1 MPQSETSSRQAVSDP
16 LLQPFRLK
24 HLTLKNRI
32 MSTSHACGLAE
43 GGMPSE
49 RYQRYHETKAKGG
62 IALTM
67 FGGSSNVSPESA
79 WQLPQINLYD
89 ERVVE
94 RFQRFSRRIHDHGAA
109 LMCQVSHVGGRGE
122 PYAGAA
128 LPPIGPS
135 PVRETLHRAFA
146 REMDERD
153 IARVVADFAEAAARC
168 KEGGLDGIETFAGA
182 HLIGQFL
189 SPATNRRSDKFGGSV
204 ENRCRFGLMVHE
216 AIRKRV
222 GEDFIVG
229 MRFLIDEA
237 GPHHITFE
245 DGLKIAAI
253 FEASGTIDFFNAIY
267 GRIDTELKLAVDC
280 MPGMASA
287 EAPFLAQAG
296 AFKQAVGLPVFHA
309 TRITSL
315 ETARY
320 AIREGLLDMVAMT
333 RAHIADPEL
342 VAKLAR
348 GEEERVRPCVG
359 ATHCMSPLRPTCIHN
374 PSTGHEAA
382 LPHAIERAGKRRR
395 VLVAGGGPAGLEAAR
410 VCAERGHDVRLCEAS
425 ERLGGQ
431 VLMAAQASWRSALTG
446 IVEWRARE
454 LERLGVEVSL
464 SSRVEPD
471 SVGTERADVV
481 IVATG
486 GVPDL
491 DWIEGAAH
499 CTSVWEVL
507 TGGERG
513 RGLDRLRR
521 DRPPRGA
528 HGGGGDQAGGRRG
541 RVLRPRRA
549 SRDGDV
555 LRRAGRLAA
564 AHLRDRHRAQAR
576 PAPGACRAR
585 GQPVAR
591 DVPQRAYGRGGGA
604 RDRPDRGRARDPPG
618 RRPLSRPRGSLL
630 EPRRRRSAGSARGH
644 AAARGRGR
652 RLPAFPHRRRGLHKV
667 PVRVVL
673 LMLFRIGKDAVS
685 SRNILRRGARRNRI
699 FHGPRWYITRRRE
712 VLSLVNCVKKVVSM
726 AQELASQ

>member
-1 MPQSETSSRQAVSDP
+1 MPPSEAPSRSAEDDP

-24 HLTLKNRI
+24 HLVLRNRI
-32 MSTSHACGLAE
+32 MSTSHACGLAD

-49 RYQRYHETKAKGG
+49 RYQRYHEAKAQGG
-62 IALTM
+62 LALTM

-94 RFQRFSRRIHDHGAA
+94 HFRRFASRIHAHGAR
-109 LMCQVSHVGGRGE
+109 LMCQVSHVGGRAE
-122 PYAGAA
+122 AYAGAA

-146 REMDERD
+146 REMDESD

-168 KEGGLDGIETFAGA
+168 RDGGIDGIETFAGA

-189 SPATNRRSDKFGGSV
+189 SPATNRRSDRFGGSL

-222 GEDFIVG
+222 GDDFVVG
-229 MRFLIDEA
+229 MRFVIDEA
-237 GPHHITFE
+237 GPERITFE
-245 DGLKIAAI
+245 DGLKMAAI

-287 EAPFLAQAG
+287 EAPFLARAG

-315 ETARY
+315 ETARH

-333 RAHIADPEL
+333 RAHIADPDL

-348 GEEERVRPCVG
+348 GEAERVRPCVG

-374 PSTGHEAA
+374 PSSGHEAA
-382 LPHAIERAGKRRR
+382 LPHAIERAGTRRR

-410 VCAERGHDVRLCEAS
+410 VAAERGHEVRLCEATG
-425 ERLGGQ
+425 RLGGQ
-431 VLMAAQASWRSALTG
+431 VLLAARASWRSQLAG

-454 LERLGVEVSL
+454 LERLGVDVRL
-464 SSRVEPD
+464 DAPVEAEGAP
-471 SVGTERADVV
+471 EADVV

-491 DWIEGAAH
+491 DWIDGAEH
-499 CTSVWEVL
+499 CTSVRDVL
-507 TGGERG
+507 TGAASAGEDSIVYDGTG
-513 RGLDRLRR
+513 RHAALTAAEAIR
-521 DRPPRGA
+521 
-528 HGGGGDQAGGRRG
+528 QAGGEVAFFGLDGHLAMEMSYAEQVVWRRRTYEIGIEPRLDRRLERVAREGNRLRVTFRNELTDEAEEHETG
-541 RVLRPRRA
+541 RIVVEHGTRPADALFRA
-549 SRDGDV
+549 
-555 LRRAGRLAA
+555 LAGRSAN
-564 AHLRDRHRAQAR
+564 R
-576 PAPGACRAR
+576 GAL
-585 GQPVAR
+585 
-591 DVPQRAYGRGGGA
+591 DQRA
-604 RDRPDRGRARDPPG
+604 
-618 RRPLSRPRGSLL
+618 LL
-630 EPRRRRSAGSARGH
+630 AGEPQPEPEGFR
-644 AAARGRGR
+644 
-652 RLPAFPHRRRGLHKV
+652 
-667 PVRVVL
+667 
-673 LMLFRIGKDAVS
+673 LFRIGDAVS
-685 SRNILRRGARRNRI
+685 SRNIYAA
-699 FHGPRWYITRRRE
+699 
-712 VLSLVNCVKKVVSM
+712 VLDAFRLCRTV
-726 AQELASQ
+726 

>member
-1 MPQSETSSRQAVSDP
+1 MSQSAPVPHDTTSDP
-16 LLQPFRLK
+16 LLRPFRLK

-32 MSTSHACGLAE
+32 MSTSHACGLVE
-43 GGMPSE
+43 DGMPSE
-49 RYQRYHETKAKGG
+49 RYQRYHEAKARGG
-62 IALTM
+62 LALTM

-94 RFQRFSRRIHDHGAA
+94 HFQGFSRRIHAHGAA

-128 LPPIGPS
+128 LAPIGPS

-189 SPATNRRSDKFGGSV
+189 SPATNRRNDKFGGSV

-216 AIRKRV
+216 AIRRRV
-222 GEDFIVG
+222 GDDFIVG
-229 MRFLIDEA
+229 IRFAIDEA
-237 GPHHITFE
+237 EPHHIGFE
-245 DGLKIAAI
+245 EGLKIAAI

-280 MPGMASA
+280 MPGMASP
-287 EAPFLAQAG
+287 EAPFLARAG

-315 ETARY
+315 ETARR
-320 AIREGLLDMVAMT
+320 AIRDGLLDMVAMT
-333 RAHIADPEL
+333 RAHIADPDL

-348 GEEERVRPCVG
+348 GEEGRVRPCVG

-382 LPHAIERAGKRRR
+382 LPHGIERATAKRN

-410 VCAERGHDVRLCEAS
+410 VSVERGHRVRLCEAS

-431 VLMAAQASWRSALTG
+431 VVLAAQASWRSQLAG
-446 IVEWRARE
+446 IVEWRVRE
-454 LERLGVEVSL
+454 LERLGVDIRL
-464 SSRVEPD
+464 NC
-471 SVGTERADVV
+471 SVGPGSVENDADIV

-491 DWIEGAAH
+491 DWIEGAEH
-499 CTSVWEVL
+499 CTSVWDVL
-507 TGGERG
+507 TGAASAAEDSIVYDGTG
-513 RGLDRLRR
+513 RHAALTAAEAIR
-521 DRPPRGA
+521 
-528 HGGGGDQAGGRRG
+528 QAGGEIAFFGLDGHLAMEMSYGEQVIWRRRTYELGIEPTLDRRLERVEREGNRLRVTFRNELTDEAEEHETG
-541 RVLRPRRA
+541 RIVVEH
-549 SRDGDV
+549 GT
-555 LRRAGRLAA
+555 
-564 AHLRDRHRAQAR
+564 R
-576 PAPGACRAR
+576 PADALFQGLVDRSSNR
-585 GQPVAR
+585 GVL
-591 DVPQRAYGRGGGA
+591 DQRALLAGA
-604 RDRPDRGRARDPPG
+604 PQPE
-618 RRPLSRPRGSLL
+618 SGSDGF
-630 EPRRRRSAGSARGH
+630 A
-644 AAARGRGR
+644 
-652 RLPAFPHRRRGLHKV
+652 
-667 PVRVVL
+667 
-673 LMLFRIGKDAVS
+673 LFRIGDAVS
-685 SRNILRRGARRNRI
+685 SRNIYAA
-699 FHGPRWYITRRRE
+699 
-712 VLSLVNCVKKVVSM
+712 VLDAFRLCRT
-726 AQELASQ
+726 L